1 MIGAAG
7 GLYSVPLYAL
17 IQERATR
24 HQLSRVIAANN
35 IVNSLFI
42 VIAAMLALVLFNV
55 GLSIP
60 EFFAVIAGLNA
71 LFSAY
76 LFLSLPEFPQ
86 RFRAWLRNILQCR
99 RTV

>member
-1 MIGAAG
+1 
-7 GLYSVPLYAL
+7 
-17 IQERATR
+17 
-24 HQLSRVIAANN
+24 
-35 IVNSLFI
+35 
-42 VIAAMLALVLFNV
+42 MLALVLFNV